1 MSAEVYFVNMRA
13 KHGNSLLQ
21 KVEKLFFAARMDE
34 CVTPNDLVALKVHFG
49 EKGNTG
55 YIRPQFIRKIVDK
68 IKERNAKPFITDG
81 NTLYVGSRANAVD
94 HLQTA
99 IENGWDYSVVN
110 APLVISD
117 GLTGKDFVNI
127 EINQKHFKD
136 VKIGTAAFH
145 ADALFAISHFKG
157 HEAVSFGGAI
167 KNIGMGFGCRSGKQN
182 MHSDV
187 LPKVSSVKCISCK
200 KCSKWCPTNAISFPI
215 DKATINPDICIGCGE
230 CVVTCPTH
238 AIAIN
243 WKTEPDIIQEKI
255 AEYALG
261 VLQNKK
267 GKTAFMNFLMTITP
281 DCDCFSWSDAPI
293 VSDIGILA
301 STDPVAIDQA
311 SFDLVNEQI
320 TLSNTR
326 MEGKG
331 QSKDKFMALHGISGE
346 KQLEYAEKIGIGSRK
361 YKLISLD

>member
-1 MSAEVYFVNMRA
+1 VAAEVYFVNMRA

-21 KVEKLFFAARMDE
+21 KVEKLFFASGMVDCIA
-34 CVTPNDLVALKVHFG
+34 PNDLVALKVHFG

-55 YIRPQFIRKIVDK
+55 YIRPQFVRKIVDK
-68 IKERNAKPFITDG
+68 VKEKDAKPFITDG

-117 GLTGKDFVNI
+117 GLTGKDYVNI
-127 EINQKHFKD
+127 EINQKYFKD
-136 VKIGTAAFH
+136 VKIGAAAYH
-145 ADALFAISHFKG
+145 ADAILGISHFKG
-157 HEAVSFGGAI
+157 HEAVGFGGAI
-167 KNIGMGFGCRSGKQN
+167 KNIGMGFGSRSGKQN

-187 LPKVSSVKCISCK
+187 LPKVSIKRCISCK
-200 KCSKWCPTNAISFPI
+200 KCSQWCPSDAIFFTET
-215 DKATINPDICIGCGE
+215 KATINPEKCIGCGE
-230 CVVTCPTH
+230 CVVTCPTQ
-238 AIAIN
+238 AIAVN

-311 SFDLVNEQI
+311 SFDLVNEQLS
-320 TLSNTR
+320 LSNSR
-326 MEGKG
+326 MAGKDIG
-331 QSKDKFMALHGISGE
+331 IDKFKALHGINGE
-346 KQLEYAEKIGIGSRK
+346 KQLEYAESIGIGTRK